1 MRTSLLLCVLLL
13 GTLSAP
19 ARAQP
24 AAAVFAGPGPGART
38 PKAGPLG
45 PAVPPGL
52 TNLSIPDPLRP
63 WVGWVLYD
71 HETELCPPLHGVE
84 DEGHRC
90 VWPTSLAL
98 SMDDKGGRFT
108 GRFSVFRRGFV
119 TLPGDATTWPQDVR
133 VDGQP
138 AVVSSQGEDDDE
150 RPAVLLTPGDHTV
163 TGVFLLDELP
173 ESLAVPSDTGLL
185 QLTVQGERL
194 ALPIRDD
201 EGRVFLRREAA
212 EKEEDVL
219 EVTVHRLLEDGVPI
233 ELTTRIDLRVSGKGR
248 EVQLARALPAG
259 FTPMRLDS
267 PLPARL
273 EQDGHLRVQVRAGS
287 HTLTLVARH
296 DGPVSELTLPSPDGP
311 FAAAE
316 IWAFK
321 AAPSLRVVTVEG
333 VPAIDPQQT
342 TLPDAWRRLPCYPM
356 KPGDVLRLREQR
368 RGDAD
373 PAPDRLQLRRQLWL
387 DFDGAAFTAHDRLSG
402 TVHRSTRL
410 EVDPPLVL
418 GRVAVDGQDQL
429 ITSARPEDGGRTGVE
444 IRQGEVSVEAD
455 LRIPRS
461 GPGLPASGW
470 RGDLHGMQAD
480 LHLPPGWR
488 LLYAS
493 GADEVSETWAR
504 RWSLLDLFLML
515 ILTMAFGRLYGA
527 RAGALALLTL
537 ALCLPEEGAPRW
549 AWPPVLACAALLRLL
564 PEGRLRTA
572 LRAALIGA
580 QVVLVLVCVGFAAQH
595 LRRSLYPAL
604 ERDSEVTLL
613 DLPSSREAA
622 PSGSVDAPDE
632 DAEEP
637 EKEKVQA
644 QMAAPMQQSLRK
656 MKAPA
661 PKTPPAKRD
670 DLLQGLVGDAGG
682 GGGADNGLAE
692 RKEAPS
698 AGKRF
703 SSLVQRKGYMYQ
715 QQLQQ
720 LDPRATVQTGPGL
733 PGWRWTSIPV
743 RFSGPVE
750 AGQWLRL
757 YLIPPQANLLLGL
770 LRVALLALLLLRAL
784 GLLGRVPWLRALLP
798 LLPLYVLLTPGA
810 ARAADLPGDALL
822 DALRARLLKPAEC
835 QPRCAASQR
844 LSLEVSGGVLRL
856 RLSVGAAAATAVPL
870 PGEAA
875 QWLPAEVLLDGR
887 PAAAL
892 RSEDGRLWLQL
903 TPGNHEVLL
912 GGPLPDRDTV
922 QLGLPLKPHRVDV
935 RARGWRVDGVH
946 EDGTA
951 DDDLQ
956 LSRERREPRDG
967 KATLEPE
974 ALPPFV
980 IVERELR
987 IDVKWQVETRARRVT
1002 PAGVGALLEV
1012 PLLPGESVTTP
1023 EVRVRGGKALV
1034 NLAPGA
1040 TEVVWRS
1047 LLQEHSP
1054 LVLRAAAGGPF
1065 VERWRLDLSPLW
1077 HAELQGIPAVH
1088 GGGGA
1093 GARRPEWRP
1102 WPGEEVRIALSRPP
1116 AVPGQSL
1123 TIDRSKLVLRPG
1135 LRATDATLEL
1145 RLRASRGGQH
1155 TLLLP
1160 AGAALQ
1166 GVSVDGDT
1174 QPLRPDGG
1182 RVLLPV
1188 HPGAQTIE
1196 LSWREGRGIA
1206 PRFVTSQVELGAKAV
1221 NATIEVRPGG
1231 DRWVLLC
1238 GGPRLGPAVLFWGMA
1253 LVIGLL
1259 ALVLG
1264 RVRITPLRG
1273 RDWLLLSLGL
1283 MPLGVVP
1290 GALVLGFWLA
1300 LGWRRERAEL
1310 PRRWL
1315 FNLRQVALVLWAA
1328 AAAIAL
1334 LSAIHEGLLGYPE
1347 MRISGNGSS
1356 ETVLRWFA
1364 DHADGALPRAWVVS
1378 LPLWAYRVAM
1388 LLWALWLARALL
1400 RWLRWGYGALG
1411 EGGLWRREAPPAPP
1425 PEGAEAQRS
1434 NS

>member
-1 MRTSLLLCVLLL
+1 M
-13 GTLSAP
+13 
-19 ARAQP
+19 
-24 AAAVFAGPGPGART
+24 
-38 PKAGPLG
+38 
-45 PAVPPGL
+45 
-52 TNLSIPDPLRP
+52 
-63 WVGWVLYD
+63 
-71 HETELCPPLHGVE
+71 
-84 DEGHRC
+84 
-90 VWPTSLAL
+90 
-98 SMDDKGGRFT
+98 
-108 GRFSVFRRGFV
+108 
-119 TLPGDATTWPQDVR
+119 LPR
-133 VDGQP
+133 
-138 AVVSSQGEDDDE
+138 
-150 RPAVLLTPGDHTV
+150 
-163 TGVFLLDELP
+163 
-173 ESLAVPSDTGLL
+173 
-185 QLTVQGERL
+185 
-194 ALPIRDD
+194 
-201 EGRVFLRREAA
+201 
-212 EKEEDVL
+212 
-219 EVTVHRLLEDGVPI
+219 
-233 ELTTRIDLRVSGKGR
+233 
-248 EVQLARALPAG
+248 
-259 FTPMRLDS
+259 
-267 PLPARL
+267 
-273 EQDGHLRVQVRAGS
+273 
-287 HTLTLVARH
+287 
-296 DGPVSELTLPSPDGP
+296 PDGP
-311 FAAAE
+311 FAATE
-316 IWAFK
+316 IWAFQ
-321 AAPSLRVVTVEG
+321 AAPSLRVVTIEG
-333 VPAIDPQQT
+333 PPAIDPQQT
-342 TLPDAWRRLPCYPM
+342 TLPEAWRRLPCYPM

-410 EVDPPLVL
+410 EVDPPLLL
-418 GRVAVDGQDQL
+418 GRVAIDGQDQL
-429 ITSARPEDGGRTGVE
+429 ITSARPGDGDGGRTGIE

-461 GPGLPASGW
+461 GPALPASGW
-470 RGDLHGMQAD
+470 HGDLHGMQAE

-488 LLYAS
+488 LLHAS
-493 GADEVSETWAR
+493 GADEVAETWTH

-515 ILTMAFGRLYGA
+515 VLTMAFARLYGA

-549 AWPPVLACAALLRLL
+549 AWPPVLACAALLPLL
-564 PEGRLRTA
+564 PAGRPRTA
-572 LRAALIGA
+572 LRAALICA
-580 QVVLVLVCVGFAAQH
+580 QMALVLSCVGFAAQH

-604 ERDSEVTLL
+604 EHDSEVTLK
-613 DLPSSREAA
+613 DVERTRA
-622 PSGSVDAPDE
+622 PSGSVEAVDQ

-637 EKEKVQA
+637 ARQVQA
-644 QMAAPMQQSLRK
+644 QMMPPK
-656 MKAPA
+656 TKAPA
-661 PKTPPAKRD
+661 KPAKKQEKEAEQD
-670 DLLQGLVGDAGG
+670 DALNGLDTVLGDATGG
-682 GGGADNGLAE
+682 LGAGEAQSLSE
-692 RKEAPS
+692 LRKDMPS
-698 AGKRF
+698 
-703 SSLVQRKGYMYQ
+703 SSPRARPLQRKGYMYQ

-720 LDPRATVQTGPGL
+720 LDPRATIQTGPGL

-743 RFSGPVE
+743 RMSGPVE
-750 AGQWLRL
+750 AGQGLRL
-757 YLIPPQANLLLGL
+757 YLIPPGANLLLGV

-784 GLLGRVPWLRALLP
+784 GLLGRVPWLRVLLP

-810 ARAADLPGDALL
+810 ARAAELPGDELL
-822 DALRARLLKPAEC
+822 EELRGRLLKPAEC

-875 QWLPAEVLLDGR
+875 QWLPAEVLLDGK

-903 TPGNHEVLL
+903 TPGNHDVLL

-922 QLGLPLKPHRVDV
+922 QLALPLKPHRVDV
-935 RARGWRVDGVH
+935 RARGWRVDGVR

-956 LSRERREPRDG
+956 LSRERREPG

-987 IDVKWQVETRARRVT
+987 IDVKWQVETKVRRLT
-1002 PAGVGALLEV
+1002 PAGAGAILEV
-1012 PLLPGESVTTP
+1012 PLLPGESVTTA
-1023 EVRVRGGKALV
+1023 EVRVRGGKALL
-1034 NLAPGA
+1034 NLAPGV
-1040 TEVVWRS
+1040 TELTWRS
-1047 LLQEHSP
+1047 LLQEQSP
-1054 LVLRAAAGGPF
+1054 LVLRAAPAGPF

-1088 GGGGA
+1088 GGSKA
-1093 GARRPEWRP
+1093 GPQRPEWHP
-1102 WPGEEVRIALSRPP
+1102 WPGEEVRVSLSRPP

-1145 RLRASRGGQH
+1145 RLRASQGGQH

-1160 AGAALQ
+1160 VGAALQ
-1166 GVSVDGDT
+1166 GVSVDGDA

-1188 HPGAQTIE
+1188 RPGAQTIE
-1196 LSWREGRGIA
+1196 VSWREGRGIA
-1206 PRFVTSQVELGAKAV
+1206 PRFVTSEVQLGAKAV
-1221 NATIEVRPGG
+1221 NATIEVRPG

-1238 GGPRLGPAVLFWGMA
+1238 GGPRLGPAVLFWGLA

-1259 ALVLG
+1259 ALLLG
-1264 RVRITPLRG
+1264 RVRTTPLRG
-1273 RDWLLLSLGL
+1273 LDWLLLGLGL
-1283 MPLGVVP
+1283 LPVGVVP
-1290 GALVLGFWLA
+1290 GAVVVGFWLA

-1315 FNLRQVALVLWAA
+1315 YNLRQVALLLWAVA
-1328 AAAIAL
+1328 AASVLIA
-1334 LSAIHEGLLGYPE
+1334 AIHEGLLGYPR
-1347 MRISGNGSS
+1347 MQISGNGSS
-1356 ETVLRWFA
+1356 ESLLRWFA

-1411 EGGLWRREAPPAPP
+1411 EGGLWRRREAARPAPPAAPAAGQGEDP
-1425 PEGAEAQRS
+1425 GAAEDQRS